1 MPVHQGPRGLRCPA
15 LLFSRHAAW
24 GLRLYC
30 ALPRAPPALAVPT
43 SRPTD
48 PDLDADALSV
58 QQELLRLL
66 ARQGR
71 RVPFPVGLSAAAIAL
86 MASAGLGPALPLA
99 WLTLV
104 FAVLALRWWILGRLP
119 AWHDRS
125 MAQRL
130 NWAVA
135 LSGLNGLVFAASF
148 GFSPWMVDHARMLQT
163 ILLLGLCAGAV
174 ATTAGHRPV
183 FLAFLL
189 PMSLANS
196 LAWALQAQRSASAW
210 LEWLL
215 AALILAFAWI
225 LAGLARDTYKVFADS
240 VLIRQQ
246 QLRSNERLRQ
256 ALQRA
261 ETANRAKTR
270 FFASASHDLRQPLHT
285 LSLLGAALSLRT
297 LEPASQKI
305 VGQMNQALES
315 LASQMDALLDVS
327 KLDAQVLELNEQR
340 FALAP
345 WLARLAQEFGPAA
358 QRKGLA
364 LALDC
369 PPEAHVLS
377 DPALLERVLRNL
389 LDNAIKYTAS
399 GGVRIHV
406 RAAELGGERRW
417 EIAVIDSGL
426 GIAPSEQSRVFEE
439 FYQVGN
445 LERDR
450 AQGLGLGLSIVS
462 RLVDLLEVQ
471 LRLES
476 EPGCGSV
483 FTLSLVAV
491 EPLEPSALAG
501 EGPRQHRLA
510 GLRVL
515 VLDDEQPVREAMQ
528 ALLSAHG
535 CEVRLAAT
543 TRAAVLDSLAA
554 PPDLVLADLRL
565 RSGDDGIAAIQSL
578 RSALPDLP
586 ALLISGDTAPE
597 RLRQVEAAGL
607 LLLHK
612 PVQASALLD
621 AIERLLARRYPGLSN
636 LAS

>member
-1 MPVHQGPRGLRCPA
+1 LRAATSLEELIRALQSPA
-15 LLFSRHAAW
+15 A
-24 GLRLYC
+24 
-30 ALPRAPPALAVPT
+30 
-43 SRPTD
+43 TD
-48 PDLDADALSV
+48 PEADALSV

-71 RVPFPVGLSAAAIAL
+71 RVPFPVGLSAVVIAL
-86 MASAGLGPALPLA
+86 MAGSSLGPVWPLA
-99 WLTLV
+99 WLFVVL
-104 FAVLALRWWILGRLP
+104 AVLGLRWWMLGRLP
-119 AWHDRS
+119 AWHERRMD
-125 MAQRL
+125 QRL
-130 NWAVA
+130 RWAVA
-135 LSGLNGLVFAASF
+135 LSGLNGLVFATSF
-148 GFSPWMVDHARMLQT
+148 LFTPWMVDHARMLQT
-163 ILLLGLCAGAV
+163 ILLLGLCAGSV
-174 ATTAGHRPV
+174 ATTAGYRPV

-189 PMSLANS
+189 PVSLANS
-196 LAWALQAQRSASAW
+196 LAWVLHAQRSGVGW
-210 LEWLL
+210 LEWVLGG
-215 AALILAFAWI
+215 LILAFAWI
-225 LAGLARDTYKVFADS
+225 LAGLARDAYKVFADS

-285 LSLLGAALSLRT
+285 LSLLGAALGLRT
-297 LEPASQKI
+297 LEPSSQKI
-305 VGQMNQALES
+305 VGQMNQALDS

-327 KLDAQVLELNEQR
+327 KLDAQVLELKEQS
-340 FALAP
+340 FGLAP
-345 WLARLAQEFGPAA
+345 WLARLVQEFGPGA

-369 PPEAHVLS
+369 PPEAQVLS

-389 LDNAIKYTAS
+389 LDNAVKYTAS
-399 GGVRIHV
+399 GGVRVHV
-406 RAAELGGERRW
+406 RAADLGGEPRW

-426 GIAPSEQSRVFEE
+426 GIAPAEQSRVFEE

-445 LERDR
+445 AERDR

-462 RLVDLLEVQ
+462 RLVDLLDAQ

-483 FTLSLVAV
+483 FTLSLAAA
-491 EPLEPSALAG
+491 PQLAPELAPPPG
-501 EGPRQHRLA
+501 QREHRLA

-515 VLDDEQPVREAMQ
+515 VLDDEEPVREAMQ

-543 TRAAVLDSLAA
+543 TRAAVLDSLSA

-565 RSGDDGIAAIQSL
+565 RSGDDGIAAVQSL

-586 ALLISGDTAPE
+586 ALLVSGDTAPE
-597 RLRQVEAAGL
+597 RLREAQLAGL
-607 LLLHK
+607 TLLHK
-612 PVQASALLD
+612 PVQAEALLD
-621 AIERLLARRYPGLSN
+621 AMEQLLARRYPTLSTFEG
-636 LAS
+636 